1 MSEPKKNK
9 TLVHS
14 ISHLQQI
21 ARQAVSAVKY
31 LVRLKISHLKM
42 DFFAPN
48 ILARLAVSIVKHM
61 VVLKMGIPGIFHT
74 YNKWLARRVLKSIFS
89 D

>member
-1 MSEPKKNK
+1 
-9 TLVHS
+9 
-14 ISHLQQI
+14 
-21 ARQAVSAVKY
+21 
-31 LVRLKISHLKM
+31 M